1 MRDVGRVVDA
11 ESDGDDEVV
20 AGDGVD
26 GQAPE
31 VHEAAD
37 LHQAENNAELRKA
50 HSGLMVINV

>member
-1 MRDVGRVVDA
+1 MRNVGGVIDA

-37 LHQAENNAELRKA
+37 LHEAEHDAELSEANRTP
-50 HSGLMVINV
+50 VQ